1 MVHLAYFKLVSVSL
15 FVQFVLKLNTIIVAG
30 EECAMNAMVARSAA
44 DFQFDLTGLSGVSFV
59 GVKPLVTR
67 VAGEGGEPMLTIL
80 GYSMESEP
88 IVDVKDGKLVISH
101 SSCPAI
107 GDGAVEVVDLPS
119 LASKPT
125 SSMQKM
131 MITYMAVALLSTSSI
146 SEWGMWG
153 IVSSVLLL
161 TGVTNAQALT
171 CEDVVEVE
179 IYTPNVVQLPSLLKY
194 VPSSGEHYME
204 SDIKW

>member
-1 MVHLAYFKLVSVSL
+1 MVHLAYFNLVSVSL
-15 FVQFVLKLNTIIVAG
+15 FVQFVLNFNTSIVAG
-30 EECAMNAMVARSAA
+30 EECAMNVMVARSAA

-67 VAGEGGEPMLTIL
+67 VAGEGGESMLTIL

-125 SSMQKM
+125 SSMQK
-131 MITYMAVALLSTSSI
+131 IFTYMAVALLSTSSI

-161 TGVTNAQALT
+161 TGVTDAQALT

-179 IYTPNVVQLPSLLKY
+179 IYTPNVVQLPSLLQY

>member
-1 MVHLAYFKLVSVSL
+1 MVHLAYFNLVSVSL
-15 FVQFVLKLNTIIVAG
+15 FVQFVLNFNTSIVAG
-30 EECAMNAMVARSAA
+30 EECAMNAMVALSAA
-44 DFQFDLTGLSGVSFV
+44 DFQFEGSGVSFV

-67 VAGEGGEPMLTIL
+67 VAGEGGESMLTIL

-125 SSMQKM
+125 SSMQK
-131 MITYMAVALLSTSSI
+131 IFTYMAVALLSTSSI

-161 TGVTNAQALT
+161 TGVTDAQALT
-171 CEDVVEVE
+171 CKDVVEVE
-179 IYTPNVVQLPSLLKY
+179 IYTPNVVQLPSLLQY

-204 SDIKW
+204 SEIKW

>member
-1 MVHLAYFKLVSVSL
+1 MVHLAYFKLVSVLL
-15 FVQFVLKLNTIIVAG
+15 FVQFVLKLNTSIVAG

-107 GDGAVEVVDLPS
+107 GDGAVEVVDVPS

-131 MITYMAVALLSTSSI
+131 FTYMAVALLSTSSI

-153 IVSSVLLL
+153 IISSVLLL
-161 TGVTNAQALT
+161 TGVTDAQALT

-179 IYTPNVVQLPSLLKY
+179 IYTPNVVQLPSLLQY

>member
-15 FVQFVLKLNTIIVAG
+15 FVQFVLKLNTSIVAG

-107 GDGAVEVVDLPS
+107 GDGAVEVVDVPS

-125 SSMQKM
+125 SR
-131 MITYMAVALLSTSSI
+131 
-146 SEWGMWG
+146 W
-153 IVSSVLLL
+153 LLL
-161 TGVTNAQALT
+161 YFPQAA
-171 CEDVVEVE
+171 
-179 IYTPNVVQLPSLLKY
+179 YP
-194 VPSSGEHYME
+194 SGECGASYPLYFFSLELPMHRH
-204 SDIKW
+204 